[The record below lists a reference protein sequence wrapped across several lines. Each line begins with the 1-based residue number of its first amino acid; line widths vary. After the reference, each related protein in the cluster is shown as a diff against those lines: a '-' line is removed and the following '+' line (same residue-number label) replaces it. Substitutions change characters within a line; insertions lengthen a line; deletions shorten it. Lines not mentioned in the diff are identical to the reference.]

1 MSPQRG
7 TVIVGGGTG
16 GHIVP
21 SLQIA
26 RAMVARG
33 HAAETIELYGSRRGQ
48 EATTWP
54 TLEFPYTL
62 LSGRGIR
69 RSLRPLRWWPMSV
82 PCSGSS
88 GPACAPLGSFLVRRP
103 RVVVIVGGYASFPAG
118 VAAVL
123 TRVPLVSV
131 TTDAVPGAVNG
142 LLGRF
147 AAANAVAFEGTDLPR
162 AHVTGTPVRPELSRH
177 RPHSRRPVSPAG
189 RCSGLPAERQTVAS
203 VGGSL
208 GARRINGAVA
218 ELAESWADWAPARST
233 T

>member
-1 MSPQRG
+1 MSPRRG
-7 TVIVGGGTG
+7 TVIAGGGTG

-21 SLQIA
+21 SLQVA

-54 TLEFPYTL
+54 TLEFPHTL
-62 LSGRGIR
+62 LPGRGIR
-69 RSLRPLRWWPMSV
+69 RSLRPAALVANVGAVLGLAW
-82 PCSGSS
+82 
-88 GPACAPLGSFLVRRP
+88 ACMRAIGSFLAHRP

-147 AAANAVAFEGTDLPR
+147 AAANAVAFPDTDLPR
-162 AHVTGTPVRPELSRH
+162 ALVTGTPVLPELAHLDRSPRGRARAAGLCSAC
-177 RPHSRRPVSPAG
+177 RPTARPWP
-189 RCSGLPAERQTVAS
+189 P
-203 VGGSL
+203 
-208 GARRINGAVA
+208 
-218 ELAESWADWAPARST
+218 
-233 T
+233 